1 MKAAYIP
8 VGAGGHILAS
18 LPMVSELVK
27 KGVDVSYYAP
37 ASFRSHVEKTGAK
50 FVAFPEVT
58 EKYSNP
64 FIGNE
69 DFLAVIPLVFLGQA
83 KEAIQDIMTGLEA
96 DRPDLIISDALALA
110 GRLAAW
116 KLNLPLV
123 MVYTTYAPGKSFS
136 IFKTFPEYLCSPAR
150 AEAEKMATAFQLE
163 FGGKLLTPQE
173 IFEGTGDYNIC
184 TLTKS
189 FQPGGEDF
197 DDRFFFAGAQI
208 ASRAGDGQWKAP
220 DNGKP
225 LLYTSLG
232 SLFNNWPAFY
242 QMLFPIVKHMDINVL
257 CSIGKTIKREDLGEI
272 PGNVTVMPFT
282 PQLEVLT
289 HADYFITHAGTGSV
303 MEALYFGVPCV
314 CIPQM
319 DEQVLTANRL
329 KELGCASDVMSKQD
343 VTEER
348 LRAAINELIANPSYR
363 ENAQAMSREMRLTG
377 GSERAAQKI
386 IDHVERCR
394 RRDE

>member
-1 MKAAYIP
+1 M
-8 VGAGGHILAS
+8 
-18 LPMVSELVK
+18 
-27 KGVDVSYYAP
+27 
-37 ASFRSHVEKTGAK
+37 
-50 FVAFPEVT
+50 
-58 EKYSNP
+58 
-64 FIGNE
+64 
-69 DFLAVIPLVFLGQA
+69 
-83 KEAIQDIMTGLEA
+83 
-96 DRPDLIISDALALA
+96 
-110 GRLAAW
+110 
-116 KLNLPLV
+116 
-123 MVYTTYAPGKSFS
+123 
-136 IFKTFPEYLCSPAR
+136 
-150 AEAEKMATAFQLE
+150 
-163 FGGKLLTPQE
+163 
-173 IFEGTGDYNIC
+173 
-184 TLTKS
+184 
-189 FQPGGEDF
+189 
-197 DDRFFFAGAQI
+197 
-208 ASRAGDGQWKAP
+208 
-220 DNGKP
+220 
-225 LLYTSLG
+225 
-232 SLFNNWPAFY
+232 
-242 QMLFPIVKHMDINVL
+242 L